1 MAITKTVAIDYIEVR
16 PAKQP
21 QAEFSTLNSGNP
33 TIHVH
38 ETISVDDTEDSD
50 LPMIQMRMKTIYK
63 FVEDGGSATDV
74 SSEDALVT
82 SIAGAIWS

>member
-1 MAITKTVAIDYIEVR
+1 MAITKTVEIEYIEVR

-21 QAEFSTLNSGNP
+21 QAEFSTSNTGNP

-50 LPMIQMRMKTIYK
+50 LPMVTMRMRKINRY
-63 FVEDGGSATDV
+63 VEDGGSATDV
-74 SSEDALVT
+74 SSENALVT